1 MTTEERFE
9 NIEKSLLE
17 IRDIQSVTA
26 KLQQASERERKEQ
39 IGELREVVVHIAN
52 AQQRTDAAIQ
62 HLAEQQTLTDAA
74 LKSLITSIDRFIQ
87 GRGGNGQ
94 RE

>member
-1 MTTEERFE
+1 MTPQERFE

-17 IRDIQSVTA
+17 ICDIQSVSA
-26 KLQQASERERKEQ
+26 RLQQASEREWKGQ

-52 AQQRTDAAIQ
+52 AQQRSDAAIQ
-62 HLAEQQTLTDAA
+62 HLAEQHTLTDAA

-87 GRGGNGQ
+87 GGGGNGQ